1 LTSTAMKVAEQRQSP
16 QLPDPGTWVIDPSH
30 SRVGFVA
37 RYMML
42 TKVRGHFR
50 DLSGTIHVADDPAAS
65 WAEATIVAASID
77 TSDARR
83 DEHLRSPEFLDVER
97 YPELRWRSTSVS
109 VSDDGRLEL
118 TGDLTIRDVTRPV
131 TLRGEV
137 AGLAIDPWG
146 NRRAMFSVA
155 GELDREEFGIT
166 WNQALETGGV
176 LVGKNVTLEIEASA
190 IAR

>member
-1 LTSTAMKVAEQRQSP
+1 MTSTTIKVAERRQSP
-16 QLPDPGTWVIDPSH
+16 QLPGPGTWVIDPSH

-50 DLSGTIHVADDPAAS
+50 ELSGTIHVTDDPAAS
-65 WAEATIVAASID
+65 WAEATIGAASID
-77 TSDARR
+77 TSDATR
-83 DEHLRSPEFLDVER
+83 DQHLRSPEFLDVES
-97 YPELRWRSTSVS
+97 YPELRFRSTSVS
-109 VSDDGRLEL
+109 VSQNGRLEL

-137 AGLAIDPWG
+137 AGLALDPWG

-155 GELDREEFGIT
+155 GELDRDEFGIT
-166 WNQALETGGV
+166 WNQALEAGGV